1 MRFPARRIAALAL
14 LGLLASSCAYYNTF
28 YLARKYYFKATEGL
42 PYPVEKTSA
51 SSAVN
56 YNKSI
61 DYSKKVLGNY
71 PKSKWVDDAYL
82 LWACELLGKDDPLQT
97 INMLQDYPLRF
108 AQSPKKGEALFFLG
122 VAYRQARKYRDAEQT
137 LAQFLELAPKSD
149 LAPYA
154 YLERARALT
163 AAGRDSEAAVAAGQ
177 VLERF
182 PKSGLVSRAR
192 SARAEALYAAGEYAE
207 ARADF
212 SALGLEARTDE
223 ERLGF
228 LLREADCLEAA
239 RTYDPE
245 LALLKDALSHETPPA
260 AGSTSGA
267 GAPGG
272 GFQIPAGADRYGRL
286 MLRIGTA
293 QLLAGRQSE
302 ALAVY
307 QSVLKDYPKTPLG
320 AEAQY
325 RIAYAYEIATE
336 DFERART
343 EYALVK
349 DQFPSSAFTTQA
361 TQRLANIDRVMQ
373 FRTAGGD
380 TLAKRAE
387 AGFLLAELYLFQH
400 QKPERALEEYRKVA
414 GQYAGTPWAGKA
426 LNAEAWVLSRK
437 LDRRAEADSLFWVVV
452 KQYPATEAQLA
463 ARDYL
468 EMDGIAVPAELIK
481 LPERKLAPPDTT
493 TLTPPPGEPMPL
505 GPKPDS
511 LRAGGRLAGGAPPRG
526 GFMRPATPPRPRWN
540 PRYASD
546 ATGAPGLA
554 GDSPF
559 TPGAGDSA
567 SATAPVPPGAA
578 PDTSGM
584 SGAGAPRDPRLTSG
598 PGMPS
603 DSSLTKRPGV
613 PPDSSRAPQRPGVR
627 DSVFTPPRPKVE
639 K

>member
-1 MRFPARRIAALAL
+1 MRRFPSLCIAALAL

-28 YLARKYYFKATEGL
+28 YLAKKYYFKATEGL

-61 DYSKKVLGNY
+61 DYSKKVLANY

-82 LWACELLGKDDPLQT
+82 LWACGLLGKDDPLQAIT
-97 INMLQDYPLRF
+97 MLQDYALRF
-108 AQSPKKGEALFFLG
+108 PQSPKKTEALFFLG
-122 VAYRQARKYRDAEQT
+122 VAYRQARKHRDAEQA
-137 LAQFLELAPKSD
+137 LAQFLQLAPKND

-163 AAGRDSEAAVAAGQ
+163 AAHRDSEAAVAAGQ
-177 VLERF
+177 VFERF
-182 PKSGLVSRAR
+182 PKSKLVSRAR
-192 SARAEALYAAGEYAE
+192 SARADALYAAGDYAE

-212 SALGLEARTDE
+212 NALGLQARTDE

-239 RTYDPE
+239 REHDQE
-245 LALLKDALSHETPPA
+245 LALLKDALSHETPPP
-260 AGSTSGA
+260 AGSTGGA
-267 GAPGG
+267 GAPAGG
-272 GFQIPAGADRYGRL
+272 YQLAARADPVGRL

-293 QLLAGRQSE
+293 QLLAGRQAE

-325 RIAYAYEIATE
+325 RIAYTYEIAAE
-336 DFERART
+336 DFERARA

-349 DQFPSSAFTTQA
+349 DQFPASAFTTQA
-361 TQRLANIDRVMQ
+361 SQRLANIDRIMQ

-414 GQYAGTPWAGKA
+414 EQYAGTPWAGKA

-493 TLTPPPGEPMPL
+493 TLTPPPGGPTPL
-505 GPKPDS
+505 GPPADS
-511 LRAGGRLAGGAPPRG
+511 LRAGGRLAGSAPPRR
-526 GFMRPATPPRPRWN
+526 GFMVPATRSGPRWD
-540 PRYASD
+540 PRYASST
-546 ATGAPGLA
+546 TGAPGLA

-559 TPGAGDSA
+559 TPAGGDSA
-567 SATAPVPPGAA
+567 QVVAPEPPGAA
-578 PDTSGM
+578 PDTS
-584 SGAGAPRDPRLTSG
+584 LTHG
-598 PGMPS
+598 PGA
-603 DSSLTKRPGV
+603 
-613 PPDSSRAPQRPGVR
+613 PPDSSRAPQRPGAR